1 MCIRDRPVTISQA
14 NGGERTEYQLV
25 VDPKTNEPYS
35 KRDAWR
41 NTYQLGLNEKNE
53 PIAWK
58 DFNLKSKIGAFVE
71 GGANF
76 LSMLGLPL
84 QFGIGIISVLVAC
97 FAATTLDSATRLQRY
112 VIQELGGTL
121 RISPLKNMY
130 LATLLAVVLGG
141 AIAMLKGPDDGP
153 YGSGGMLLWPL
164 FGATNQLLAGLAF
177 LVTAFYLWRRNK
189 PVWFVALPMIFMIFL
204 PGWALVWQLFNS
216 ETGWWLKEDKFLVA
230 FIGTVT
236 LVLQIWMVIEALI
249 CGPKQRAFWR
259 NLCLPLRS
267 RTQNWSSLV
276 VGHAKQELA

>member
-1 MCIRDRPVTISQA
+1 MLLEAALAVVVILACCAGVGMGKFEPVTISQA

-121 RISPLKNMY
+121 RISPLKNIC
-130 LATLLAVVLGG
+130 LLYTSDA
-141 AIAMLKGPDDGP
+141 AD
-153 YGSGGMLLWPL
+153 
-164 FGATNQLLAGLAF
+164 
-177 LVTAFYLWRRNK
+177 
-189 PVWFVALPMIFMIFL
+189 
-204 PGWALVWQLFNS
+204 
-216 ETGWWLKEDKFLVA
+216 E
-230 FIGTVT
+230 
-236 LVLQIWMVIEALI
+236 
-249 CGPKQRAFWR
+249 
-259 NLCLPLRS
+259 
-267 RTQNWSSLV
+267 
-276 VGHAKQELA
+276 